1 MPITANLSNVLN
13 PESIDQT
20 VSLEST
26 AFRQKTI
33 TVNGVEYER
42 GSSEAKIAKTS
53 QKLFADGSQSDNS
66 SLQSILFFEALGAV
80 VSKDQGKDYSL
91 VSDQTNNTKINNP
104 NIDSS
109 SALSVRAEGNAGLSV
124 SKSFTFSDD
133 PIFETSADTTES
145 KDKLTE
151 RLNQSKLETG
161 TKLLSTASDIATLN
175 SSSSSS
181 LKQFTD
187 IGTTSAIAGTTS
199 ATTTQT
205 VTSQMAIATQ
215 TVVRSY

>member
-1 MPITANLSNVLN
+1 MPITANLSSAIV
-13 PESIDQT
+13 PESIDRT
-20 VSLEST
+20 VSIEST

-42 GSSEAKIAKTS
+42 GSSEAKVAKTS

-109 SALSVRAEGNAGLSV
+109 SALSVRIGGNAGLSV

-151 RLNQSKLETG
+151 RLNQSNLETG
-161 TKLLSTASDIATLN
+161 AKLLSTASDIATLN
-175 SSSSSS
+175 SSNGSI
-181 LKQFTD
+181 LKQFTAT
-187 IGTTSAIAGTTS
+187 GTTSVVAGS
-199 ATTTQT
+199 ISKAT
-205 VTSQMAIATQ
+205 
-215 TVVRSY
+215 

>member
-20 VSLEST
+20 VSLKST
-26 AFRQKTI
+26 AFRQTTI

-109 SALSVRAEGNAGLSV
+109 SALSVRIGGNAGLSV

>member
-33 TVNGVEYER
+33 TVNGVEYQR

-109 SALSVRAEGNAGLSV
+109 SALSVRIEGNAGLSV

-187 IGTTSAIAGTTS
+187 VGTTSAIAGTTS

-205 VTSQMAIATQ
+205 VTSQTAIATQ

>member
-109 SALSVRAEGNAGLSV
+109 SALSVRIGGNAGLSV